1 MEKSNI
7 LIAFDDSENAMRAV
21 RYVARWFSPQCRLT
35 LFNVIIDT
43 ATLCDMDSPEL
54 VPIFKSQQSQFCSL
68 ENKKRE
74 LVGQA
79 IEKAVQVLKEA
90 GFAEENIKIK
100 QQAKQKGVA
109 RDILAEAAQGY
120 DLIVIGRHGVSA
132 VRDFFLGSTS
142 HKVFSGARDIS
153 VLIVN

>member
-21 RYVARWFSPQCRLT
+21 RYVARWFSPQCKLT
-35 LFNVIIDT
+35 IFNVIVDT
-43 ATLCDMDSPEL
+43 AALCDMESPEL
-54 VPIFKSQQSQFCSL
+54 VPIFKSKQSQFCSL

-74 LVGQA
+74 LVNNA
-79 IEKAVQVLKEA
+79 INEAAGLLKEA
-90 GFAEENIKIK
+90 GFPEENIHIK
-100 QQAKQKGVA
+100 QQVKQKGVA
-109 RDILAEAAQGY
+109 RDILAEASKGY
-120 DLIVIGRHGVSA
+120 DLIVMGRRGISA